1 MRAVYAA
8 AARRVASLAKRNA
21 RPRAG
26 AGLARL
32 LLRDPPQMSE
42 EDQPLDCLI
51 IGGGAAGL
59 TAAVYLGRYRR
70 RALVLDAGGSRLGW
84 IPRSRNVPGFPDGIE
99 GRELWKRMQD
109 HAVQF
114 GVPTQATRV
123 DTLERSAEGLFTA
136 RSRDGAWRARYVIL
150 ATGARDIAPEID
162 GLEDALRGGQVRFC
176 PVCDGFET
184 QGQRVA
190 VLGRAGHGLRES
202 LFVSNFG
209 NHVTWLAM
217 ESEEEVAQEHLE
229 QLRGAGIQVAGS
241 APRIIACGEGRGVR
255 VELHSG
261 QVLEFDTLYPALG
274 LQHHCELATALG
286 ARACTDG
293 QLEVDAHQQ
302 TNVDGLYAAG
312 DVSVDLNQISVAAGH
327 AAIAATAIHNRL

>member
-1 MRAVYAA
+1 
-8 AARRVASLAKRNA
+8 
-21 RPRAG
+21 
-26 AGLARL
+26 
-32 LLRDPPQMSE
+32 MSQQE
-42 EDQPLDCLI
+42 QVLDCLV

-59 TAAVYLGRYRR
+59 AAAVYLGRYRR

-84 IPRSRNVPGFPDGIE
+84 IPRTRNVPGFPDGIE
-99 GRELWKRMQD
+99 GKELWQRMKQ
-109 HAVQF
+109 HAAKY
-114 GVPTQATRV
+114 GVPTQATEV
-123 DTLERSAEGLFTA
+123 TALERAADGVFTA
-136 RSRDGAWRARYVIL
+136 RSPDGSWRARFVIL
-150 ATGARDIAPEID
+150 ATGARDVTPEID
-162 GLEDALRGGQVRFC
+162 GLEEALRGGQVRFC

-217 ESEEEVAQEHLE
+217 ASESEVEQEHLE
-229 QLRGAGIQVAGS
+229 QLRAAGVRIAGS
-241 APRIIACGEGRGVR
+241 APRIIVCGAGCGVR
-255 VELHSG
+255 VELDNG
-261 QVLEFDTLYPALG
+261 EVLEFDTLYPALG

-286 ARACTDG
+286 ARAVPDG

-302 TNVDGLYAAG
+302 TTVDGLYAAG

-327 AAIAATAIHNRL
+327 AAIAATAIHNRLPSR